1 LKETILKN
9 RSKLTMDLLNW
20 IDHHQSL
27 RHMLGA
33 QHLAVAVD
41 AQEQFAVAKD
51 GAQHHLVAAKDGAQ
65 QQLAE
70 DEVVAQKMVPVAMGK
85 LR

>member
-1 LKETILKN
+1 
-9 RSKLTMDLLNW
+9 MDLLNW

-27 RHMLGA
+27 LHILGA
-33 QHLAVAVD
+33 QDLAVAVD
-41 AQEQFAVAKD
+41 AQQQLAVARD
-51 GAQHHLVAAKDGAQ
+51 GAQHHLVVTNDGVQ

-70 DEVVAQKMVPVAMGK
+70 DEVVAQTMAPVAMGK